1 MHDRLFIPGPVE
13 VRPELLKAVASPQ
26 VGHRTKAYSDIHSA
40 TIPMLKKILYTNQE
54 VLLFTCSATGVME
67 GSIRNL
73 CQKKV
78 LNTVNGSF
86 SGRWYQIAGI
96 NGFAA
101 DKLEVPW
108 GQAVKPEAVDKALA
122 TGQYDVFCAVFNETS
137 TGVRAPLEEYA
148 EVLKKYPD
156 VMFCVDAVSGMAGDK
171 IECDKLGLD
180 VCLAGTQKCWGLP
193 TGMCVTMVSNK
204 AMAKAATAKAPGYY
218 VNFVDAKKFNDKHQ
232 TPHTPAIPI
241 LFGLHAQ
248 CESILN
254 GEGLDNRWKRHL
266 DMQKLTHKWVKDSG
280 FELFPEKG
288 YESVTLSCIKKPE
301 GFDFKTLNGELSKRH
316 HCIISNGYG
325 DIKEQT
331 FRIAHMA
338 DTTIDEMKQLF
349 KWIDAILA
357 EMKTTV

>member
-26 VGHRTKAYSDIHSA
+26 VGHRTKAYTDLHEA
-40 TIPMLKKILYTNQE
+40 TIPMLKKILYTEQE

-86 SGRWYQIAGI
+86 SGRWYKIAGL

-101 DKLEVPW
+101 DKLEVGW
-108 GQAVKPEAVDKALA
+108 GEAVKPEAVDKALA

-137 TGVRAPLEEYA
+137 TGVRAPLEAYA

-156 VMFCVDAVSGMAGDK
+156 VMFCVDAVSAMAGDK

-193 TGMCVTMVSNK
+193 TGMCVTMISDK

-266 DMQKLTHKWVKDSG
+266 EMQKLTHKWVKDSG

-301 GFDFKTLNGELSKRH
+301 AFDFKTLNGELSKRH

-338 DTTIDEMKQLF
+338 DTTVDEMKQLF

-357 EMKTTV
+357 ETKVPA

>member
-26 VGHRTKAYSDIHSA
+26 VGHRTKAYTDLHAA
-40 TIPMLKKILYTNQE
+40 TIPMLKQILYTEQE

-78 LNTVNGSF
+78 LNTVNGAF
-86 SGRWYQIAGI
+86 SKRWYQIAGL
-96 NGFAA
+96 NGFEAT
-101 DKLEVPW
+101 KLEVPM
-108 GQAVKPEAVDKALA
+108 GHAVKPEDVDAALA

-137 TGVRAPLEEYA
+137 AGVRAPLEAYA
-148 EVLKKYPD
+148 EVMKKYPD
-156 VMFCVDAVSGMAGDK
+156 VLFCVDAVSAMAGDK

-193 TGMCVTMVSNK
+193 TGLCVTMVSNK
-204 AMAKAATAKAPGYY
+204 ALAKAATAKAPGYY
-218 VNFVDAKKFNDKHQ
+218 VNFVDAKKFNDKSQ

-248 CESILN
+248 CENILN
-254 GEGLDNRWKRHL
+254 VEGLENRWTRHKEL
-266 DMQKLTHKWVKDSG
+266 AKLTHKWVKDSG
-280 FELFPEKG
+280 MEMFPEKG
-288 YESVTLSCIKKPE
+288 FESVTLSCIKKPE
-301 GFDFKTLNGELSKRH
+301 GMDIKALNKELSKRH
-316 HCIISNGYG
+316 HCIISDGYG

-331 FRIAHMA
+331 FRVAHMA
-338 DTTIDEMKQLF
+338 DTTLDEMKQLF

-357 EMKTTV
+357 EQKVPA